1 MEKKHKSYNGVLLL
15 NKPAG
20 WTSHDVV
27 AKVRGIISQRRVGHT
42 GTLDPLAKGLLV
54 VCVGRATK
62 IAQFLSGHD
71 KTYEADICLGMT
83 SPTFDSEGIRDDQT
97 PAEIADLTLDQIES
111 LLDCYRGTI
120 TQIVPAYSA
129 IRVDGQ
135 RLHHLARKQV
145 EVDLPEREVEIKK
158 LELLDYTKPRLRLR
172 VTCSKGTYIRSL
184 ADDIG
189 RDWGCGGYLANL
201 TRTAV
206 ADFHLS
212 EALTLEEVANRH
224 ANDSLQDS
232 LLPFDRALHC
242 GALTVTED
250 FRSGV
255 LSGASLTRRDI
266 AAVEG
271 DFMAGDS
278 VFLKDTEGE
287 VLAIGKAMVAANSI
301 TDSAHNGHTLFD
313 YIRVLN

>member
-1 MEKKHKSYNGVLLL
+1 MTTNPKSYNGVFLV
-15 NKPAG
+15 NKPVG

-27 AKVRGIISQRRVGHT
+27 AKLRGIISQRRIGHT
-42 GTLDPLAKGLLV
+42 GTLDPLASGLLV

-71 KTYEADICLGMT
+71 KTYEAEICLGMT
-83 SPTFDSEGIRDDQT
+83 SPTFDGEGITEDQT
-97 PAEIADLTLDQIES
+97 SAEIADLTTDQIES
-111 LLDCYRGTI
+111 LLDNYRGTI
-120 TQIVPAYSA
+120 TQKVPAYSA
-129 IRVDGQ
+129 VRVDGQ
-135 RLHHLARKQV
+135 RLHRLARKQV
-145 EVDLPEREVEIKK
+145 DVDLPQREVEIKE
-158 LELLDYTKPRLRLR
+158 LELLDYTKPLLRLR
-172 VTCSKGTYIRSL
+172 VSCSKGTYIRSL

-189 RDWGCGGYLANL
+189 RDWGCGGYLAGL
-201 TRTAV
+201 TRTTV
-206 ADFHLS
+206 GNFQLS
-212 EALTLEEVANRH
+212 DALTLEEVTKRH
-224 ANDSLQDS
+224 ADGSLDES

-250 FRSGV
+250 FRPGV

-271 DFMAGDS
+271 NFMAGDS
-278 VFLKDTEGE
+278 VFLKDSEGE

-301 TDSAHNGHTLFD
+301 TDSAHNGNTLFD

>member
-1 MEKKHKSYNGVLLL
+1 MEKKRKSYDGVLLL
-15 NKPAG
+15 DKPAG

-27 AKVRGIISQRRVGHT
+27 AKVRRIIDQRRVGHT
-42 GTLDPLAKGLLV
+42 GTLDPLATGLLV

-71 KTYEADICLGMT
+71 KTYEAEICLGMT

-97 PAEIADLTLDQIES
+97 SEKIANLTADQIES
-111 LLDCYRGTI
+111 LLDAYRGTI
-120 TQIVPAYSA
+120 TQKVPAYSA
-129 IRVDGQ
+129 VRVDGQ
-135 RLHHLARKQV
+135 RLHRLARKQI
-145 EVDLPEREVEIKK
+145 EIDLPEREVEIK
-158 LELLDYTKPRLRLR
+158 EIEVLDYTKPSLRLR

-206 ADFHLS
+206 GEFRLS
-212 EALTLEEVANRH
+212 EALTLEQLEHHH
-224 ANDSLQDS
+224 ADDSLQDS
-232 LLPFDRALHC
+232 LLPFDRAMHC
-242 GALTVTED
+242 SALTITED
-250 FRSGV
+250 FRPGV
-255 LSGASLTRRDI
+255 LAGASLTRHHI

-271 DFMAGDS
+271 DFMVGDS
-278 VFLKDTEGE
+278 IFLKDTGGE
-287 VLAIGKAMVAANSI
+287 VLAIGKAMVASHSI
-301 TDSAHNGHTLFD
+301 TDAAHNGNALFD